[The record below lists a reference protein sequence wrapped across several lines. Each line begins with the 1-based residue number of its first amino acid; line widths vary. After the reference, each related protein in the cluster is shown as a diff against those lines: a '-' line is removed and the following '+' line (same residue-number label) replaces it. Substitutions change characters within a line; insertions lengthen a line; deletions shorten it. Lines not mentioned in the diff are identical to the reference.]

1 MAARAR
7 SAEDEVHQLSTEQG
21 AERERALAWAGLEL
35 AAVDDEDGVREVA
48 LNAARA
54 ILADVPGVEVTLAP
68 PVDEL
73 GGAADDR
80 WRMLPP
86 GRRRDAAAGLVVTAA
101 DPLPPEA
108 QHALDALRALVAF
121 RLESVARVRQMQQQA
136 LHDALTGLPNRVRL
150 ELDLRGRLVVSPE
163 SIHVLL
169 LDLDGFEPVNDEHGH
184 ARGDELLR
192 VVAARLVDCVGDLGL
207 VARLGG
213 DEFVV
218 VVRGDEHEADD
229 LAARLVDVVERPAVL
244 AGVSVTV
251 GASVGIAHGH
261 RGVDRRGTPPPG
273 RRGHARARQG
283 PRGAATSPA
292 DGPRRGLRSV
302 DVGQALTHRRRDALG
317 VGP

>member
-1 MAARAR
+1 LIESCEAPVEVAARAR
-7 SAEDEVHQLSTEQG
+7 SAGDEVRQLSTERG
-21 AERERALAWAGLEL
+21 AERERAVAWAGLEL

-48 LNAARA
+48 LSAARA
-54 ILADVPGVEVTLAP
+54 ILADVPGAEVTPAA

-73 GGAADDR
+73 GGAVDDR

-86 GRRRDAAAGLVVTAA
+86 GRRSDAAAGFVVTAA

-108 QHALDALRALVAF
+108 QHALDALRALVAS
-121 RLESVARVRQMQQQA
+121 RLESLALVRQMQQQA

-150 ELDLRGRLVVSPE
+150 ELDLRGRLLVSPE

-213 DEFVV
+213 DEFIV

-229 LAARLVDVVERPAVL
+229 LAARLADIVQRPAVL
-244 AGVSVTV
+244 SGVSVTV

-261 RGVDRRGTPPPG
+261 RGVTVEELLRQADAGM
-273 RRGHARARQG
+273 HAARQG
-283 PRGAATSPA
+283 PRDRLRRPPTSPA
-292 DGPRRGLRSV
+292 GGSAQSTSGSP
-302 DVGQALTHRRRDALG
+302 
-317 VGP
+317 